1 MKSFRFIL
9 TVVFDV
15 ALRRGFRAVRPQESL
30 KKLKTLAGSWVST
43 HEGGPR
49 MGNTLM
55 HEMEADG

>member
-15 ALRRGFRAVRPQESL
+15 ALRRGLRAVRPQESF

-43 HEGGPR
+43 H